1 MTHGTDW
8 IKTYLEAFINHPDTV
23 AVRAL
28 MPLSVVNE
36 AGDRG
41 RGQQLTLR
49 HAMEQSPRLLLS
61 GAAGS
66 GKTSSVRL
74 LALTLATAALQEQR
88 QSKTKQA
95 PFVPLYV
102 DLHTFQDS
110 LEHTIA
116 ASVNGVLPVWREY
129 GDRTLVFFID
139 GLEQLRSD
147 IQLAV
152 LSSIS
157 TLMSTLGARARWV
170 LTCRSEALPLFRP
183 WFSSAEVRMLRPL
196 PPRDVLVQLR
206 QRSGEQIAA
215 LLDGDDALIAL
226 AGRMRWL
233 ESLVQMTHADAPEPT
248 MQMRGPFLR
257 DWMHNTLALVHPKP
271 ADALAL
277 VMRMYHDL
285 QTIREPWP
293 LSDVMQKVFPHTANT
308 AMVAQQLLGSP
319 SDDAQICGVQG
330 LISAGIF
337 TFDYEQQTLT
347 FRHPLIRALIT
358 AVHLV
363 AQPASTWSVGEL
375 SSDDDVIPLLV
386 ALSDNRP
393 GTVRR
398 LCDLGLM
405 RPAVKAVLRHDNAR
419 FHEIM
424 QGAGVHTPAV
434 QMAIADV
441 LQQEGAFALARQQ
454 LEATMSTT
462 TNDVD
467 MLRRVAELSVAMHD
481 WSGAAKSFEMVSK
494 LRPEDTQSRH
504 QLGIAY
510 GHLGSF
516 DAATSVL
523 QELLDNYRRQVARVA
538 SELGTIY
545 VRQHNYPAALQ
556 AFDTALRDVTDD
568 VELYCQKVRVLE
580 ALSRIDEA
588 HSVLTAAMQHVGEHP
603 TLLAEM
609 GRICLAR
616 GDMQGARSALD
627 RALSLAPDD
636 ASSHAALG
644 RVHMQL
650 GDMTCA
656 WASLQR
662 AIELHPRDDTLYVD
676 FATVCDARG
685 DEDGALAALRKA
697 TELAPHSIMAHRKL
711 GQLLQRRGDVDHA
724 LQALRVALQHAPND
738 PAVHG
743 DIAVAQWKRGD
754 HDLALTS
761 YRKAI
766 ALAPTQTMYMHAMAQ
781 SYSELGRHREA
792 VDVYNK
798 AVGIDADNIP
808 LLRDAIDAYEALGH
822 LEQGDAVL
830 QRALVHHD
838 NDVDLLH
845 IAARFALRRGQ
856 PQRARRYI
864 AKALWLDRH
873 NDQSWLQA
881 GLLYIS
887 EGRWKHALFALKRI
901 VDATS
906 SVVMEAFGRA
916 WAGAGQI
923 DAAIRM
929 FETALTRHPNDVCT
943 LLAYSQALAQDGQY
957 GQAYELAQR
966 AFQQD
971 AGNVDVLLHL
981 GQMALN
987 TDRPNEAQEHLDA
1000 AATLAPARVDIQ
1012 CMRSRLLSQ
1021 QGMYTQALSVAQH
1034 ALGIDSNA
1042 VDAMV
1047 AAADALCGLAQ
1058 HQDARELYQQAL
1070 NTQPQHEAALSGMR
1084 QVAMILEDVTQAAD
1098 AAQRLV
1104 SLFPKSAVHHLH
1116 LGEVLLAIGVPE
1128 AAIIEVQQA
1137 LDLVKSTPQ
1146 RKSMVSSDSLVA
1158 EMHAQMS
1165 KAYAQCARWSE
1176 ARECAEQAVSGN
1188 PDRAEYHALLGE
1200 AFLGLG
1206 HRASAIASYRTA
1218 VSKRPNQA
1226 SWQYA
1231 LGLLLHQSG
1240 ADKEAIPVLQQAIL
1254 LNDRPEYYH
1263 ALGRAFL
1270 GTGDNKSAVKSF
1282 ERAIKHRPDAHH
1294 WRADLADVQARR
1306 GWHKEAIAEI
1316 DHALEVAADHP
1327 VLWRKRAELLLA
1339 TNQLDA
1345 AASDVLEA
1353 LRRDANDV
1361 KSLTLMSEIMMHKGQ
1376 IQRALDA
1383 AERAVKLNA
1392 NDAFARYQLAT
1403 VLRTGNRRGEAI
1415 PHMIAATRLRDQSH
1429 DWWVELAEDYE
1440 AINDYDRAAQSMAR
1454 AHALVPHDWNIIYR
1468 LGMLYFHAGEYALA
1482 ETELRRVMV
1491 QMPNAAHN
1499 LACLADVSAAQGKYE
1514 EALSLARRAVEI
1526 EGKVSEHWRVLAR
1539 VLRAMGEYNEALDA
1553 ARFAYHLDVEHA
1565 PAAFMYG
1572 ILLLDFGEVD
1582 DAVTALTAAVT
1593 ADATQAVYQLCLGV
1607 ALRQQVPLAKDFE
1620 EFTSPTPLHMVKL
1633 TASLQAFDRALTIDG
1648 DNPRCMFERGIAL
1661 QMMLRHHDAIA
1672 SFDAAAV
1679 LYGEMHPR
1687 PLSGDAAAASVIDK
1701 NDLAAHIRQ
1710 RRALSYALLKQYAP
1724 ALVDQRYVLAVAP
1737 LSVHDQYIY
1746 GRLCYLIND
1755 LANAQAALANAV
1767 TGMPGNAAMQQ
1778 WFGTVLLANGRVV
1791 EAITA
1796 LELANDLQP
1805 GSGTI
1810 NAQLRDA
1817 YVADQ
1822 RMDRAIAAAQRATR
1836 FDSANPY
1843 HHYHLAQLYKQTHR
1857 NGDARASIMAAITLK
1872 NDVIEWHMLLGDV
1885 CMQMGMFDNARSAYL
1900 SATHLDAEQTA
1911 PIYALSQLLVLQG
1924 RIQDAIANLEQ
1935 ALLRDPQNGR
1945 WYFELGQ
1952 LYEQRGNYDMAR
1964 AAYQNAIQ
1972 HDGQRA
1978 EYYRALAKIDTK
1990 AVGSEAV
1997 DVAEVL
2003 NHAHQFND
2011 EGEMFVAVGNI
2022 NFEQGLYATAL
2033 EQYMQALQTNPERA
2047 EIWCAVAKT
2056 KLALGQHADA
2066 LMHYEQAI
2074 RRDPRCVEAHAGV
2087 AQIAIAERR
2096 FGDAL
2101 EYMRMAATIK
2111 PHVGE
2116 YQLVLAE
2123 ILFALNQKDE
2133 SIAVLRKLKKF
2144 LPADVALM
2152 VRFAEL
2158 AFKLMLSDD
2167 AFDVLTQLVALD
2179 TTVAPAYY
2187 LLGRIHRQ
2195 RHDMQ
2200 KAMAALRQAIKL
2212 RPDYKE
2218 AQHELNLIK
2227 PLSMISR
2234 RRDTE

>member
-1 MTHGTDW
+1 MTQGVNW
-8 IKTYLEAFINHPDTV
+8 LKTYLEAFINHPDTN

-28 MPLSVVNE
+28 TPLSVVNE
-36 AGDRG
+36 AGERG
-41 RGQQLTLR
+41 RGQQMTLR
-49 HAMEQSPRLLLS
+49 HAMEQSPRVLVS

-66 GKTSSVRL
+66 GKTSSMRL

-95 PFVPLYV
+95 PFVPLYI
-102 DLHTFQDS
+102 DLRHYHDS
-110 LEHTIA
+110 LEHTLA

-129 GDRTLVFFID
+129 SDRTLVFFID

-147 IQLAV
+147 IQLSV

-170 LTCRSEALPLFRP
+170 LACRSDALPLFRP

-196 PPRDVLVQLR
+196 PPRDVLMQLR
-206 QRSGEQIAA
+206 QRSGEQVATLI
-215 LLDGDDALIAL
+215 DGDDALLAL
-226 AGRMRWL
+226 AGRVRWL
-233 ESLVQMTHADAPEPT
+233 EALVALTSVDTPEPT
-248 MQMRGPFLR
+248 SEVRGAFLWE
-257 DWMHNTLALVHPKP
+257 WMHTTLALVHPTP
-271 ADALAL
+271 ADAMRLL
-277 VMRMYHDL
+277 MRMYHDL
-285 QTIREPWP
+285 QAIREPWP
-293 LSDVMQKVFPHTANT
+293 LGDVMQNVFPHTTNT

-319 SDDAQICGVQG
+319 SDDAQVVGVQS
-330 LISAGIF
+330 LISAGILS
-337 TFDYEQQTLT
+337 FDYEQQTLT
-347 FRHPLIRALIT
+347 FRHPLIRALVT
-358 AVHLV
+358 AKHLV
-363 AQPASTWSVGEL
+363 TQPVSSWSVGVL
-375 SSDDDVIPLLV
+375 SSDDDVVPLLV

-393 GTVRR
+393 ATVRR

-405 RPAVKAVLRHDNAR
+405 RPAIKAVLRYDSAHV
-419 FHEIM
+419 HEIVT
-424 QGAGVHTPAV
+424 GAGINTPPM

-441 LQQEGAFALARQQ
+441 LQQEGAYALARQQ
-454 LEATMSTT
+454 LELALNGNS
-462 TNDVD
+462 NDVD
-467 MLRRVAELSVAMHD
+467 MMRRMAELSVAMQD
-481 WSGAAKSFEMVSK
+481 WSGAAKSYELVSK
-494 LRPEDTQSRH
+494 LRPEDMQSRH

-510 GHLGSF
+510 GQLGSF
-516 DAATSVL
+516 DAATTVL
-523 QELLDNYRRQVARVA
+523 HELLDNYRRQVARVA
-538 SELGTIY
+538 SELGAVY
-545 VRQHNYPAALQ
+545 VRQLNYPAALV
-556 AFDTALRDVTDD
+556 AFDTALRDVHDD
-568 VELYCQKVRVLE
+568 VSLYCQKVRVLE
-580 ALSRIDEA
+580 SLTRLDEA
-588 HSVLTAAMQHVGEHP
+588 HEVLTAAMQHVGEHP
-603 TLLAEM
+603 ILLAEM
-609 GRICLAR
+609 GRVCLAR

-636 ASSHAALG
+636 ATSHAALG
-644 RVHMQL
+644 RVHLQL
-650 GDMTCA
+650 GDVTSA

-662 AIELHPRDDTLYVD
+662 AIELSPRDDTLYVD
-676 FATVCDARG
+676 FAAVCDARG
-685 DEDGALAALRKA
+685 DEEAALAAVRKA
-697 TELAPHSIMAHRKL
+697 TELAPHSVMAHRRL
-711 GQLLQRRGDVDHA
+711 GQILQRRGEYDQA
-724 LQALRVALQHAPND
+724 LQALRVALQHAPTD

-743 DIAVAQWKRGD
+743 DIATTQWKRGD
-754 HDLALTS
+754 HDTALAS

-766 ALAPTQTMYMHAMAQ
+766 TLAPDQTTYLHAMAHA
-781 SYSELGRHREA
+781 YSELGRHREA
-792 VDVYNK
+792 VDIYNK

-838 NDVDLLH
+838 DNVELLH
-845 IAARFALRRGQ
+845 IATRFALRRGQ
-856 PQRARRYI
+856 PQRARRYL
-864 AKALWLDRH
+864 AKALWQDRH

-881 GLLYIS
+881 GLLHIS

-916 WAGAGQI
+916 WAGAGQM
-923 DAAIRM
+923 DVAIRM
-929 FETALTRHPNDVCT
+929 FETALTNHPDDVRT
-943 LLAYSQALAQDGQY
+943 LLAYSQALAQDGRH
-957 GQAYELAQR
+957 GQAYELAHR

-971 AGNVDVLLHL
+971 AGNVDVLLQL
-981 GQMALN
+981 GQMALS

-1000 AATLAPARVDIQ
+1000 AATLAPERIDIQ
-1012 CMRSRLLSQ
+1012 CIRSRVLTE
-1021 QGMYTQALSVAQH
+1021 QGMFTHALSVAQQ
-1034 ALGIDSNA
+1034 ALTIDGNA

-1047 AAADALCGLAQ
+1047 AAADAFCGLAR
-1058 HQDARELYQQAL
+1058 HQEARELYQHAL
-1070 NTQPQHEAALSGMR
+1070 NIQPQHEGALSGMR
-1084 QVAMILEDVTQAAD
+1084 HVALLLDDVAQAAD
-1098 AAQRLV
+1098 VAQRLV

-1128 AAIIEVQQA
+1128 AAIIELQQA

-1146 RKSMVSSDSLVA
+1146 RKSAMSGDSLVA
-1158 EMHAQMS
+1158 AMHAQMS
-1165 KAYAQCARWSE
+1165 KAYAKSARWSE
-1176 ARECAEQAVSGN
+1176 ARECAEQAVSVH
-1188 PDRAEYHALLGE
+1188 PDNAEYHALLGE

-1226 SWQYA
+1226 GWQYA

-1240 ADKEAIPVLQQAIL
+1240 ADKEAIPVLQQAIM

-1270 GTGDNKSAVKSF
+1270 GMGDNKNAVKSF

-1361 KSLTLMSEIMMHKGQ
+1361 KSLTLMSEIMLHKGQ
-1376 IQRALDA
+1376 MQRALDA

-1392 NDAFARYQLAT
+1392 NDAFARYQLAY
-1403 VLRTGNRRGEAI
+1403 VLRASNRRGEAI

-1429 DWWVELAEDYE
+1429 EWWAELAEDYE
-1440 AINDYDRAAQSMAR
+1440 AINDYERAAQSMAR
-1454 AHALVPHDWNIIYR
+1454 AQALVPHDWNIVYR

-1482 ETELRRVMV
+1482 EVELRRVMA

-1499 LACLADVSAAQGKYE
+1499 LACLADVSVAQGKYD
-1514 EALSLARRAVEI
+1514 EAVSLARRAVEI

-1539 VLRAMGEYNEALDA
+1539 VLRALGEYDEALEA
-1553 ARFAYHLDVEHA
+1553 ARFAYQLDVEHA

-1572 ILLLDFGEVD
+1572 VLLLDFGEVD

-1593 ADATQAVYQLCLGV
+1593 ADATQAVYQLCLGM
-1607 ALRQQVPLAKDFE
+1607 ALRQQVPLAKDLE
-1620 EFTSPTPLHMVKL
+1620 EFTAPTPLHMVKL
-1633 TASLQAFDRALTIDG
+1633 TAALQAFDRALTIDG
-1648 DNPRCMFERGIAL
+1648 DNPRCMFERGIVL
-1661 QMMLRHHDAIA
+1661 QMMLRHHDAVA

-1710 RRALSYALLKQYAP
+1710 RRALSYALLAHYTA
-1724 ALVDQRYVLAVAP
+1724 ALADQRHVLAVAP
-1737 LSVHDQYIY
+1737 LSVQDQYIY
-1746 GRLCYLIND
+1746 GRLCYLHGD
-1755 LANAQAALANAV
+1755 FGNAQAALATAV
-1767 TGMPGNAAMQQ
+1767 TGMPGNAAFQQ
-1778 WFGTVLLANGRVV
+1778 WFGTVLLANGRVA

-1796 LELANDLQP
+1796 LELANDLHP
-1805 GSGTI
+1805 GSGTV

-1836 FDSANPY
+1836 FDSANPF

-1885 CMQMGMFDNARSAYL
+1885 CMHMGMFDNARSAYL
-1900 SATHLDAEQTA
+1900 SATHLDPEQTA

-1924 RIQDAIANLEQ
+1924 RIQDAITNLEQ
-1935 ALLRDPQNGR
+1935 ALLRDPHNGR

-1964 AAYQNAIQ
+1964 AAYQHAIQ

-1978 EYYRALAKIDTK
+1978 EYFRALAKIDAK
-1990 AVGSEAV
+1990 GGQSDAGA
-1997 DVAEVL
+1997 AEEVI
-2003 NHAHQFND
+2003 NHAHKFTD
-2011 EGEMFVAVGNI
+2011 EGEKFVAMGNV

-2033 EQYMQALQTNPERA
+2033 EQYMQALHTNPERA
-2047 EIWCAVAKT
+2047 DVWCAVAKT
-2056 KLALGQHADA
+2056 KLALGQHAEA

-2087 AQIAIAERR
+2087 AQLAIVERR

-2133 SIAVLRKLKKF
+2133 SIAVLRKLQKF
-2144 LPADVALM
+2144 LPADTALM
-2152 VRFAEL
+2152 MRFGEL
-2158 AFKLMLSDD
+2158 AFKLMLIDE
-2167 AFDVLTQLVALD
+2167 AFDVLNQLVALD
-2179 TTVAPAYY
+2179 NTVASAHYV
-2187 LLGRIHRQ
+2187 LGRIHRQ

-2200 KAMAALRQAIKL
+2200 KAMAALRLAIKL

-2234 RRDTE
+2234 RRDAE